1 MISNEAEIARTS
13 RHEDLCQA
21 ISAGIVAAQPQT
33 VLAESLALEDGVL
46 TVAERSYRLEEY
58 DDVVVLGGGNAAG
71 AVATALEELLG
82 EQIDGGLVVTDD
94 PAPTERIEVVEGTHP
109 LPSQAN
115 VDGTRRLLDR
125 AGELQADDLVLTVIS
140 GGGSALMCAP
150 TAGVS
155 LSDYREL
162 TTGLLES
169 GASIDEINAVR
180 KHLSAL
186 KGGQLARELAPATT
200 VGLVFSDVVG
210 NRLDV
215 IASGPISPDETTYGD
230 AVAVLDRYSLDPP
243 ESIVKVLEEGSAGE
257 RPETPGTEDAAF
269 NAVQTFV
276 LADNR
281 TALEASAAQ
290 LAGSGYR
297 PVILSA
303 EVTGEAN
310 DVGQVHGAIA
320 RECAKRASPFEPPV
334 ALLSGGE
341 TTVTV
346 SGDGT
351 GGPNQEFALATALEL
366 LGTDAIVGAVDTD
379 GIDGPTDAA
388 GALLD
393 EDSLGEPGKAQS
405 ALDAN
410 DVFPYLAECEA
421 LIRTG
426 RTGTNVN
433 DLRIVL
439 VGIPE

>member
-13 RHEDLCQA
+13 RHQDLCQA
-21 ISAGIVAAQPQT
+21 IRAGIVAAQPET
-33 VLAESLALEDGVL
+33 VLAESLTLEDGVL

-58 DDVVVLGGGNAAG
+58 DEVVVLGGGNAAG
-71 AVATALEELLG
+71 AVATALETLLG

-109 LPSQAN
+109 LPSQTN

-150 TAGVS
+150 TTGVS

-162 TTGLLES
+162 TTSLLES

-230 AVAVLDRYSLDPP
+230 AVAVLDRHSLDPP
-243 ESIVKVLEEGSAGE
+243 ESIDEVLEEGSAGE
-257 RPETPGTEDAAF
+257 RPETPGTEDSAF
-269 NAVQTFV
+269 DTVQTFI

-281 TALEASAAQ
+281 TALEASAAK
-290 LAGSGYR
+290 LAGAGYR

-320 RECAKRASPFEPPV
+320 RECAERASPFEPPV

-393 EDSLGEPGKAQS
+393 GESLGEPRKAGS
-405 ALDAN
+405 ALDTN
-410 DVFPYLAECEA
+410 DVFPYLAECEG

-426 RTGTNVN
+426 QTGTNVN
-433 DLRIVL
+433 DLRIIL